1 MPRLFSSLAI
11 DPVQWRALVRVSLRN
26 DLRMSGRAFDVSG
39 RARGANAAIGTLLTL
54 VAMGGGAAIFLTVSH
69 DLFLASTLFL
79 FLLAFV
85 IGSSLLIEYQSI
97 VLSPADHRQL
107 SFQPVTSRTF
117 LAARITSVLV
127 YVLAMTA
134 AFCLAPLVAFFF
146 LRTGGPLVA
155 AAALA
160 SAVVEAI
167 VVTLVVIG
175 GYVTVL
181 TFVPAARLTR
191 ALSYVQL
198 VFSFFIYGSYLI
210 VPRFLSGPG
219 FVDTALPRAAWVLVN
234 PTSWFAGWIVLASG
248 ERTPF
253 MATAA
258 ALSVAAMV
266 ASLWLVS
273 GRLSIDYAERLADVD
288 TTPAGGAGKAARP
301 LRAGWLFANGEARAV
316 AVLVRAQFRYDNRFR
331 LTVLSILPLTLVYM
345 FGGFGEGGL
354 DPFDGQRQGHS
365 LVYMAVMMFPPM
377 LRGALTQSE
386 AFRAAWIFHGTPA
399 DKRALV
405 LALRSFVAVAFLA
418 PYLAFVGAVYVAVVG
433 RPLMVALHVVLL
445 GLFSHLLL
453 VLDLM
458 MNPDVPFSRPSARG
472 ARTWST
478 FLSIMAAVLVGTTL
492 HFVLIAVYSS
502 TFAIVFT
509 LTGLVALTI
518 VAELALRLRLESA
531 AAGAQFDL

>member
-1 MPRLFSSLAI
+1 
-11 DPVQWRALVRVSLRN
+11 VQWRALVLVSLRN
-26 DLRMSGRAFDVSG
+26 DLRAPGRAFDVSG
-39 RARGANAAIGTLLTL
+39 RARGTGAAVGTLLTL
-54 VAMGGGAAIFLTVSH
+54 VAMGGGTAIFLSVTH
-69 DLFLASTLFL
+69 DLFLGATLFL

-85 IGSSLLIEYQSI
+85 LASSLLIEYQAI

-117 LAARITSVLV
+117 LAARLTSVLI

-134 AFCLAPLVAFFF
+134 AFCLAPLVAFLFI
-146 LRTGGPLVA
+146 RTGGLLVA
-155 AAALA
+155 AAALVA
-160 SAVVEAI
+160 AMVEAV

-210 VPRFLSGPG
+210 VPRFLGGPT
-219 FVDTALPRAAWVLVN
+219 FVATTLPRELWVLSI

-248 ERTPF
+248 ERTTF
-253 MATAA
+253 MI
-258 ALSVAAMV
+258 VAAGLSLV
-266 ASLWLVS
+266 ALTASLRIVG
-273 GRLSIDYAERLADVD
+273 GRLSIDYAERLAEVD
-288 TTPAGGAGKAARP
+288 TTPAGRTGESRQ
-301 LRAGWLFANGEARAV
+301 LRAGWLFRNGEARAV

-331 LTVLSILPLTLVYM
+331 LTVLSIVPLTLVYM

-354 DPFDGQRQGHS
+354 DPFAGAREGHS

-405 LALRSFVAVAFLA
+405 LALRSFVATAFLA
-418 PYLAFVGAVYVAVVG
+418 PYLAFVGVVYVAVVG
-433 RPLMVALHVVLL
+433 QPLRVALHIAIL
-445 GLFSHLLL
+445 GLLSGLLL
-453 VLDLM
+453 MLDLI
-458 MNPDVPFSRPSARG
+458 MNPDMPFSRPAARG
-472 ARTWST
+472 GRTWST
-478 FLSIMAAVLVGTTL
+478 FVSIMLAVFAGTTL

-502 TFAIVFT
+502 AVATMVTVAGLLG
-509 LTGLVALTI
+509 LTAL
-518 VAELALRLRLESA
+518 AEIALRMRLDQVGER
-531 AAGAQFDL
+531 AQFEM